1 MTALGRQVWGLTI
14 PAVAW
19 AVHFIAI
26 YALISA
32 ACAPR
37 GLIDIPLMVWLGIV
51 ATGLCGIAA
60 LWPTIR
66 PPRGDALTGAV
77 RVGGMI
83 FAVAILF
90 DVLPLVF
97 SSGCGG

>member
-1 MTALGRQVWGLTI
+1 MTALGRQVWALVI

-37 GLIDIPLMVWLGIV
+37 GVIDVPLMFVLGIV
-51 ATGLCGIAA
+51 ATVICGIAA
-60 LWPTIR
+60 LWPIVL
-66 PPRGDALTGAV
+66 PPHGDRLTNAV
-77 RVGGMI
+77 RVNGGI
-83 FAVAILF
+83 FLLAILF
-90 DVLPLVF
+90 DVLPLIY